1 MRLLEGVS
9 PLTLVVVEVPNH
21 VVFNRTALA
30 PFKVA
35 SAREEI
41 MRIGVNFSSL
51 VTNANAINSNSISI
65 TNLINPYMESINQ
78 TSSYLHSYGGAGKL
92 SVLFN

>member
-41 MRIGVNFSSL
+41 MRI
-51 VTNANAINSNSISI
+51 NSRWAMDHQARMS
-65 TNLINPYMESINQ
+65 
-78 TSSYLHSYGGAGKL
+78 
-92 SVLFN
+92 